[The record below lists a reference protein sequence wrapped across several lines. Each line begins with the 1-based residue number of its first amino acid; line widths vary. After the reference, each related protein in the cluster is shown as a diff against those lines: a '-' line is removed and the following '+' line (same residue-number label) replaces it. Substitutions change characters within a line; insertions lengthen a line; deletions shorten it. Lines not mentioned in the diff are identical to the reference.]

1 MTKLKLFISALVISV
16 LVGCQK
22 NSFYDGDH
30 FFIENDGATMPVIVK
45 GNLSSNVVVI
55 FLHGGPG
62 GNASQAT
69 FIPVFQE
76 LEQDYAL
83 AYWDQR
89 SSGLSQGNPDESTY
103 TVNQFV
109 EDLDIVIDA
118 IKQRYDN
125 PKIFLFGHSW
135 GGALGCAYLST
146 GNLEEKV
153 VGFINMDSGHNLLD
167 GLPLSVIWVGDY
179 AQERID
185 ANDNVSFWTEV
196 RDWCAA
202 TPDMTVPD
210 NFFKFREYLQETNAY
225 RHDPD
230 REYETGNINSDVV
243 LNSFMSFAALL
254 NGGYLAQNFNILE
267 LKLSPQMASLNTPTL
282 VLWGRHDGINTID
295 MGYDA
300 FNSIGNQNFAD
311 KEMVILENSAHE
323 GYLEEKELFQ
333 SAFRGFVDTYK

>member
-1 MTKLKLFISALVISV
+1 MSLRVFIISV
-16 LVGCQK
+16 LFAALTGCSK
-22 NSFYDGDH
+22 NSFYDGDR

-45 GNLSSNVVVI
+45 GNLSSNVVVV

-62 GNASQAT
+62 GNASQAS

-76 LEQDYAL
+76 LENDYAL

-109 EDLDIVIDA
+109 EDLDMVVDA
-118 IKQRYDN
+118 IKIRYDN

-146 GNLEEKV
+146 DDLQDKI

-167 GLPLSVIWVGDY
+167 GLPLSVIWVKNY

-185 ANDNVSFWTEV
+185 IGEEVSFWTEV
-196 RDWCAA
+196 RDWCAGV
-202 TPDMTVPD
+202 PDMTVPD
-210 NFFKFREYLQETNAY
+210 NFFKFREYLLKTNAY

-230 REYETGNINSDVV
+230 REYETGDINADVV
-243 LNSFMSFAALL
+243 LNSYMSFAALM

-267 LKLSPQMASLNTPTL
+267 LKLSPQMVNIHTPTL

-295 MGYDA
+295 MGFDA
-300 FNSIGNQNFAD
+300 FNSIGDQNFSD

-333 SAFRGFVDTYK
+333 SSLRGFIDTYE